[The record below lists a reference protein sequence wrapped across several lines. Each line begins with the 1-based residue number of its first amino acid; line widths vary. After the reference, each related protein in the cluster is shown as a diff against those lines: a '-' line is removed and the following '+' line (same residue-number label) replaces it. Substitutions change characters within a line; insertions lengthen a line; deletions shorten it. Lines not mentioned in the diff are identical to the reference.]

1 MNISSFEI
9 TGLRLICLVGLILFP
24 RAFQASNGFNGHF
37 SFRSALSNRRLQRR
51 TLKFDSRC
59 PKKQS
64 FFLNK
69 FQENRSKTYA
79 VTEPFSFLQNNGYDV
94 IMIQQAAPNAQKRI
108 EVLRW
113 IYEASFVYFNPVVL
127 VKRRIVL
134 KKVKNLTFAIFMEI
148 TVVLTVRT
156 IPQKVLN
163 QLI

>member
-24 RAFQASNGFNGHF
+24 RAFQAPNGFNGHF
-37 SFRSALSNRRLQRR
+37 SFRSALLNRRFQRR

-59 PKKQS
+59 SKKQS
-64 FFLNK
+64 FFLYK
-69 FQENRSKTYA
+69 FQENRNKTFA
-79 VTEPFSFLQNNGYDV
+79 VTEPFAFLQNNGYDV